1 MNEFTNYIRDIPNFP
16 IQGITFK
23 DITPLLGNGSVFNAA
38 IDVFADRYKS
48 ESIDVIIGI
57 DARGFIVAAALAQRL
72 GIGFVPIRK
81 SGKLPFECY
90 EVTYDLEYGRDTLAI
105 HKDAFTEGSRVLIC
119 DDVLATGGTLAAS
132 VELVEKLGGNII
144 GIALLIELKEL
155 DGRKK
160 IENQPIFSLVEF

>member
-1 MNEFTNYIRDIPNFP
+1 MNDFTNYIRDIPNFP

-23 DITPLLGNGSVFNAA
+23 DITPLLGNGTAFNAA
-38 IDVFADRYKS
+38 IEVFADKYKS

-105 HKDAFTEGSRVLIC
+105 HKDAFSEGSRILIC

-155 DGRKK
+155 EGRKK
-160 IENQPIFSLVEF
+160 IENQPVFSLVEF

>member
-1 MNEFTNYIRDIPNFP
+1 MTDFTNYIRDIPNFP

-23 DITPLLGNGSVFNAA
+23 DITPLLRNGPAFNAA
-38 IDVFADRYKS
+38 IEVFADRYKS

-105 HKDAFTEGSRVLIC
+105 HKDAFPEGSRVLIC

-132 VELVEKLGGNII
+132 VELVEKLGGTII

-160 IENQPIFSLVEF
+160 IENQPVFSLVEF

>member
-1 MNEFTNYIRDIPNFP
+1 MDDFTNYIRDIPNFP

-23 DITPLLGNGSVFNAA
+23 DITPLLGNGKAFNAA
-38 IDVFADRYKS
+38 IEVFAEKYES
-48 ESIDVIIGI
+48 ESIDTIIGI

-105 HKDAFTEGSRVLIC
+105 HKDAFSDGSRILIC

-132 VELVEKLGGNII
+132 VELVEKVGGNII

-155 DGRKK
+155 EGRKK
-160 IENQPIFSLVEF
+160 VENQPIFSLVEF

>member
-1 MNEFTNYIRDIPNFP
+1 MNDFTNYIRDIPNFP

-23 DITPLLGNGSVFNAA
+23 DITPLLGNGTAFNAA
-38 IDVFADRYKS
+38 IEVFADKYES

-105 HKDAFTEGSRVLIC
+105 HKDAFSEGSRVLIC

-155 DGRKK
+155 EGRKK
-160 IENQPIFSLVEF
+160 VENQPVFSLVEF

>member
-1 MNEFTNYIRDIPNFP
+1 MNDFTNYIRDIPNFP

-23 DITPLLGNGSVFNAA
+23 DITPLLGSGTAFNAA
-38 IDVFADRYKS
+38 IEVFADKYES
-48 ESIDVIIGI
+48 EAIDVIIGI
-57 DARGFIVAAALAQRL
+57 DARGFILAAALAQRL

-105 HKDAFTEGSRVLIC
+105 HKDAFSEGSRILIC

-155 DGRKK
+155 EGRKK
-160 IENQPIFSLVEF
+160 IENQPVFSLVEF

>member
-1 MNEFTNYIRDIPNFP
+1 MNDFTNYIRDIPNFP

-23 DITPLLGNGSVFNAA
+23 DITPLLGNGTAFNAA
-38 IDVFADRYKS
+38 IEVIADKYQS

-57 DARGFIVAAALAQRL
+57 DARGFIVAAALAQKL

-105 HKDAFTEGSRVLIC
+105 HKDAFSDGSRVLIC

-132 VELVEKLGGNII
+132 VELVEKLGGII
-144 GIALLIELKEL
+144 VGIALLIELKEL